1 MNKSEPEKFS
11 NVELKREIIKNKVLL
26 IDNFDSFTYNLSHC
40 LEISGF
46 NVTILRNN
54 NRALFDVISKVS
66 HIVISP
72 GPSTPQNSGF
82 SKEIVS
88 RFYKEKRI
96 LGICLGMQAINEVL
110 GGDTIKAPFPVH
122 GKINRIAI
130 DNSSNLF
137 RDMPAL
143 IKAARYHSLIC
154 SNICSQLAV
163 TSEHDNIPMA
173 FEHKNYPLYGIQFHP
188 ESFLTEYGLKIISN
202 FFRI

>member
-1 MNKSEPEKFS
+1 M
-11 NVELKREIIKNKVLL
+11 KNKVLL

-46 NVTILRNN
+46 TVTILRNN

-122 GKINRIAI
+122 GKISRIAI

-163 TSEHDNIPMA
+163 TSEHKNIPMA
-173 FEHKNYPLYGIQFHP
+173 FEHKNYPLYGVQFHP